1 MWGGCVDYKQ
11 TIPKWCMDLNAL
23 NTLMAT
29 GSPVSLSL
37 PRLTTANPARMQHRM
52 VGSATAKYCVLPC
65 L

>member
-1 MWGGCVDYKQ
+1 MDNKL
-11 TIPKWCMDLNAL
+11 IMPKWCMDLKAL
-23 NTLMAT
+23 FTLIAT

-52 VGSATAKYCVLPC
+52 VGSAAAKYCVLPC